1 MVPPIGAICAVM
13 TNDLRTLV
21 ASLAKSDCLL
31 QILPLSD
38 IVTTNK
44 VDPKEKKLHPLQLLL
59 PTTPCIAVGQLRV
72 VVVVVV
78 INAPLPKI
86 EP

>member
-1 MVPPIGAICAVM
+1 MVPPIGAICGVK
-13 TNDLRTLV
+13 TNDLRILV

-44 VDPKEKKLHPLQLLL
+44 VDPKEKKTTPIDTTTRNYYLQLHL
-59 PTTPCIAVGQLRV
+59 VS
-72 VVVVVV
+72 
-78 INAPLPKI
+78 
-86 EP
+86 